1 MIENWPKNIGQS
13 SQNRKKGI
21 LKFSQLEIIQTDFFE
36 VGGGVLDNRITVS
49 GLLASRR
56 NTALTADIRVTN
68 NQRESM
74 IGHSLLPRVAH
85 LVV

>member
-1 MIENWPKNIGQS
+1 MPK
-13 SQNRKKGI
+13 QNYIHKKGI

>member
-1 MIENWPKNIGQS
+1 MIENWPKNIGQNSQS

-68 NQRESM
+68 NR
-74 IGHSLLPRVAH
+74 
-85 LVV
+85 